1 METIQKN
8 MVLPNAIDIEEAV
21 IGSLLID
28 TKCVDDVFSIIS
40 TPEVFYKQ
48 QNKVIFQAVQSLHT
62 AGNPIDFLTVSSELK
77 KLGLLDQAGGDFH
90 LIQLT
95 QKISSSAHIE
105 YHSRLL
111 LQKFIARSV
120 ILFNAKINAL
130 AYDDTTDI
138 FELLQRWQKE
148 FDKVIDHTT
157 TGRTTMSFGDSLDEL
172 KRSVE
177 LLTANKDEVKLVGVD
192 TGFQR
197 TNKYTGG
204 YRPQDLVIV
213 AARPGMGKTA
223 LVLKMAIA
231 NAKKGVPVGF
241 ISMEM
246 SMHQLTARAVAIDT
260 NFHLKQLIKT
270 GFEKPEYFS
279 TLSAYTN
286 RMKDY
291 PLYIDDS
298 GKTDITDV
306 IITAK
311 LWKRKYNIGVLI
323 IDYIQLMGD
332 RSIKG
337 TRENELSSISRRLK
351 KLAKELDIPVVVL
364 AQVNRECEKRGAS
377 KRPFISDIKDCGSIE
392 QDADII
398 NFIYR
403 PEYYNIEMDQQDYP
417 GNEHLIGLGANTEII
432 FAKYRGGSTG
442 TALLK
447 WIGDK
452 TKFIDVEDRDEM
464 DAESNQGYDNSPEN
478 LPVINPSQAFDV
490 SDKKDEEVPF

>member
-1 METIQKN
+1 MEVLQKN
-8 MVLPNAIDIEEAV
+8 MVLPNATDVEEAV
-21 IGSLLID
+21 IGSMLID
-28 TKCVDDVFSIIS
+28 TKCVDDVFSIIIS
-40 TPEVFYKQ
+40 PEVFYKQ
-48 QNKVIFQAVQSLHT
+48 QNKVIFQAIQSLHV

-77 KLGLLDQAGGDFH
+77 KLGLLDQAGGDYH
-90 LIQLT
+90 LIELT

-130 AYDDTTDI
+130 AYDETTDV

-148 FDKVIDHTT
+148 FDKVIDFTT
-157 TGRTTMSFGDSLDEL
+157 TGRTTMSFSDSLQDL

-177 LLTANKDEVKLVGVD
+177 LLTANKDEVKLVGID

-204 YRPQDLVIV
+204 YRNQDLVIV
-213 AARPGMGKTA
+213 AARPGMGKTS

-231 NAKKGVPVGF
+231 NAKKSVGVGF

-260 NFHLKQLIKT
+260 NFHLKQLIKS

-279 TLSAYTN
+279 TLSAHTN
-286 RMKDY
+286 RMSEF

-298 GKTDITDV
+298 GKTDISDV
-306 IITAK
+306 VITSK

-337 TRENELSSISRRLK
+337 SRENELSSISRRLK

-403 PEYYNIEMDQQDYP
+403 PDYYKIEMSEDDYDP
-417 GNEHLIGLGANTEII
+417 SYSHLIEKGANTEII

-452 TKFIDVEDRDEM
+452 TKFIDVEDSSEQEECDVY
-464 DAESNQGYDNSPEN
+464 DAA
-478 LPVINPSQAFDV
+478 PVPLGSASEAFD
-490 SDKKDEEVPF
+490 DQNTNKEVPF

>member
-1 METIQKN
+1 
-8 MVLPNAIDIEEAV
+8 
-21 IGSLLID
+21 
-28 TKCVDDVFSIIS
+28 
-40 TPEVFYKQ
+40 
-48 QNKVIFQAVQSLHT
+48 
-62 AGNPIDFLTVSSELK
+62 
-77 KLGLLDQAGGDFH
+77 
-90 LIQLT
+90 
-95 QKISSSAHIE
+95 
-105 YHSRLL
+105 
-111 LQKFIARSV
+111 
-120 ILFNAKINAL
+120 
-130 AYDDTTDI
+130 
-138 FELLQRWQKE
+138 
-148 FDKVIDHTT
+148 
-157 TGRTTMSFGDSLDEL
+157 
-172 KRSVE
+172 
-177 LLTANKDEVKLVGVD
+177 
-192 TGFQR
+192 
-197 TNKYTGG
+197 
-204 YRPQDLVIV
+204 
-213 AARPGMGKTA
+213 MGKTS

-231 NAKKGVPVGF
+231 NAKKNVGVGF

-279 TLSAYTN
+279 TLSDYTN
-286 RMKDY
+286 RMKEY
-291 PLYIDDS
+291 PLFIDDS

-351 KLAKELDIPVVVL
+351 KLAKELDIPVIVL

-403 PEYYNIEMDQQDYP
+403 PDYYKIEMDPQEYDPSYS
-417 GNEHLIGLGANTEII
+417 HLIEAGANTEII

-452 TKFIDVEDRDEM
+452 TKFIDVEDQSELDK
-464 DAESNQGYDNSPEN
+464 DNDLVYDNSPEN
-478 LPVINPSQAFDV
+478 LPKINVNDAFALNNNN
-490 SDKKDEEVPF
+490 KEVPF